1 MAVNIGNQNH
11 ILMQKNYKLFIISCL
26 LLFTATS
33 FASTPDSVIWS
44 NGVTYVNF
52 CPSENSLVVSS
63 MEWFRY
69 VTVYNIENGN
79 EVERVNVRKAAR
91 KQTSQLVFIPYGEW
105 GVGEY
110 VIILESRNALKEVR
124 LYIRKDNA
132 VLVE

>member
-1 MAVNIGNQNH
+1 
-11 ILMQKNYKLFIISCL
+11 
-26 LLFTATS
+26 
-33 FASTPDSVIWS
+33 
-44 NGVTYVNF
+44 
-52 CPSENSLVVSS
+52 